1 MGWGL
6 GSTDAELIE
15 QLKRKAHEFRRDIL
29 EMTYAAGSGHP
40 GGSLS
45 AIDILTVLYYHTMRV
60 DPKNPKWPDR
70 DRFVLSKGHS
80 CPALYAV
87 LADLGFFPKE
97 ELKRLRKLGSIIQ
110 GHPDMIM
117 TPGIEMS
124 TGSLGQ
130 GLSVAC
136 GMAIAARL
144 DKKDYRVYC
153 MLGDGEVQE
162 GNVWEG
168 AMLAAHLKLDNLTAI
183 LDRNMM
189 QIDGTTEQVMSLEPL
204 AEKWK
209 AFGWNVL
216 EIDGHDMVQIISA
229 LESSKR
235 RKGRP
240 TIIIAKTVKGKGVS
254 FMENELVYHGRALTE
269 GEMAKAREELL
280 RKEGG

>member
-1 MGWGL
+1 L
-6 GSTDAELIE
+6 ESECEELIE
-15 QLKRKAHEFRRDIL
+15 NLKRKSRGFRRDIL

-45 AIDILTVLYYHTMRV
+45 AIDILTVLYYHTMRI
-60 DPKNPKWPDR
+60 DPKNPGWPDR

-97 ELKRLRKLGSIIQ
+97 ELMRLRKLGSILQ
-110 GHPDMIM
+110 GHPDMTM

-130 GLSVAC
+130 GLSTAC

-144 DKKDYRVYC
+144 DRKDYRVYC
-153 MLGDGEVQE
+153 MLGDGEAQE
-162 GNVWEG
+162 GNIWEG
-168 AMLAAHLKLDNLTAI
+168 AMLAAHLKLDNLTGI

-189 QIDGTTEQVMSLEPL
+189 QIDGTTEEVVSLEPL
-204 AEKWK
+204 SEKWR

-216 EIDGHDMVQIISA
+216 EIDGHDMFQIISA
-229 LESSKR
+229 LEVA
-235 RKGRP
+235 KGTKGKP
-240 TIIIAKTVKGKGVS
+240 TMIIAQTVKGKGIS
-254 FMENELVYHGRALTE
+254 FMENQLAYHGRALTKE
-269 GEMAKAREELL
+269 EMVKAREELQG
-280 RKEGG
+280 KGEG

>member
-1 MGWGL
+1 MESI
-6 GSTDAELIE
+6 STNLVAD
-15 QLKRKAHEFRRDIL
+15 LKRKAHDFRRDIL

-60 DPKNPKWPDR
+60 DPKNPMWPDR

-80 CPALYAV
+80 CPALYAI

-97 ELKRLRKLGSIIQ
+97 ELMRLRKPGSILQ
-110 GHPDMIM
+110 GHPDMNL
-117 TPGIEMS
+117 TPGVEMS

-144 DKKDYRVYC
+144 DGKDYRVYC
-153 MLGDGEVQE
+153 MVGDGEAQE
-162 GNVWEG
+162 GNIWEG
-168 AMLAAHLKLDNLTAI
+168 AMLAAHHRLDNLTTI
-183 LDRNMM
+183 LDRNVM
-189 QIDGTTEQVMSLEPL
+189 QIDGTTEQIMALEPL
-204 AEKWK
+204 AEKWR

-229 LESSKR
+229 LELA
-235 RKGRP
+235 KGTKGKP
-240 TIIIAKTVKGKGVS
+240 TMIVANTVKGKGIS
-254 FMENELVYHGRALTE
+254 FMENELAYHGRALTKE
-269 GEMAKAREELL
+269 EMERAREEL
-280 RKEGG
+280 REKDESA